1 MLEDACAVEC
11 SARKIRSVVVV
22 VVVFLVEDPV
32 EVFGEDHATL
42 NIGCGV
48 SEVGQHLLDDL
59 GPWRRSAE
67 PCAPVIIMMRCE
79 HGRGVR
85 SVQHARGAGR
95 TSMWIFIAFLR
106 RLMRARSAPV

>member
-11 SARKIRSVVVV
+11 SARKIRSVVVA
-22 VVVFLVEDPV
+22 VVVFLVEDAV

-59 GPWRRSAE
+59 G
-67 PCAPVIIMMRCE
+67 
-79 HGRGVR
+79 HGVVAL
-85 SVQHARGAGR
+85 SLA
-95 TSMWIFIAFLR
+95 L
-106 RLMRARSAPV
+106 L